1 MSLFYDFLLPFI
13 ILTVTSDHV
22 YDFCL
27 IVIFIVDEYFAYGA
41 RKTAGPFPRGVEGV
55 LAFYLPLRRPR
66 TLVIM
71 FSVPFLNTRPFYNN
85 QFYLKLFNG
94 KLDGEDVNKNL
105 FNKMYRDTK
114 NRFKGDNTW
123 HRNFELDEYF
133 EADCLM
139 SSAGTAVIQI
149 DVKRKRRNVIP
160 RRWWMRP
167 SPHAGPTT

>member
-160 RRWWMRP
+160 RRW
-167 SPHAGPTT
+167 

>member
-13 ILTVTSDHV
+13 SLTVTSDHV

-27 IVIFIVDEYFAYGA
+27 IVIFIVDEYFTYGA
-41 RKTAGPFPRGVEGV
+41 RKTAGPVPRGVEGV
-55 LAFYLPLRRPR
+55 LAFYLQRPLRRRRPLRRIPSR

-85 QFYLKLFNG
+85 QFYLKSFDG
-94 KLDGEDVNKNL
+94 KLDEEDVNKNL
-105 FNKMYRDTK
+105 FNEMYRDTK

-123 HRNFELDEYF
+123 HRDFELDEYV

-160 RRWWMRP
+160 RRW
-167 SPHAGPTT
+167 